1 LSVRVEESKMGS
13 RPSLLVAVAVLGMTL
28 VWQLNSSLS
37 LAQPATPE
45 AAAVA
50 PIASEV
56 LGRVIPVTVEN
67 PELALG
73 RVTVMPGA
81 VLPVH
86 FHPGTQIGVIVQG
99 ELTYTVFTGEI
110 NWYRAE
116 GPADVPDVIRP
127 GETVVARAGDTLVE
141 SPDSIHQGRNNGRE
155 PLVIYLS
162 TLFPAGAPRAV
173 VVDETPVT

>member
-1 LSVRVEESKMGS
+1 MD
-13 RPSLLVAVAVLGMTL
+13 
-28 VWQLNSSLS
+28 
-37 LAQPATPE
+37 
-45 AAAVA
+45 
-50 PIASEV
+50 
-56 LGRVIPVTVEN
+56 N

-99 ELTYTVFTGEI
+99 QLTYSVYTGQI
-110 NWYRAE
+110 IWYRADA
-116 GPADVPDVIRP
+116 PATEPDIIRP
-127 GETVVARAGDTLVE
+127 GETVVVHPGDALVE

-162 TLFPAGAPRAV
+162 TLFPADAPRAV
-173 VVDETPVT
+173 IVEASPVP

>member
-1 LSVRVEESKMGS
+1 M
-13 RPSLLVAVAVLGMTL
+13 
-28 VWQLNSSLS
+28 
-37 LAQPATPE
+37 
-45 AAAVA
+45 VA

-56 LGRVIPVTVEN
+56 LGRAKPANVAD

-86 FHPGTQIGVIVQG
+86 FHPGTQIGVVVQG

-110 NWYRAE
+110 KWYRAE
-116 GPADVPDVIRP
+116 GRADVPEMIRP
-127 GETVVARAGDTLVE
+127 GETVIVRPGDALVE
-141 SPDSIHQGRNNGRE
+141 PPDSTHQGRNNGSE

-162 TLFPAGAPRAV
+162 TLFPADAPRAIV
-173 VVDETPVT
+173 IESTPVP

>member
-1 LSVRVEESKMGS
+1 MGS
-13 RPSLLVAVAVLGMTL
+13 RPSLIVAVVVLGLML

-37 LAQPATPE
+37 LAQPTTPE
-45 AAAVA
+45 AVAAA

-56 LGRVIPVTVEN
+56 LGRAVPVAVEN
-67 PELALG
+67 AELALG

-86 FHPGTQIGVIVQG
+86 FHSGTQIGVVVQG

-110 NWYRAE
+110 EWYRTE
-116 GPADVPDVIRP
+116 SRSDEPDMIRP
-127 GETVVARAGDTLVE
+127 GETVVVRPGDALVE
-141 SPDSIHQGRNNGRE
+141 SPDSIHQGRNNGSV

-162 TLFPAGAPRAV
+162 TLFPTGAPRAV
-173 VVDETPVT
+173 VVEASPIP

>member
-1 LSVRVEESKMGS
+1 
-13 RPSLLVAVAVLGMTL
+13 VLGLTL
-28 VWQLNSSLS
+28 VWQLDSSLS
-37 LAQPATPE
+37 LALPATPE
-45 AAAVA
+45 AAAAA

-56 LGRVIPVTVEN
+56 LGRAIPVTVEN

-86 FHPGTQIGVIVQG
+86 FHPGTQIGAIVQG
-99 ELTYTVFTGEI
+99 ELTYTVFSGEI
-110 NWYRAE
+110 TWYRADD
-116 GPADVPDVIRP
+116 PANVPAMIRP
-127 GETVVARAGDTLVE
+127 GQTVVARAGDALVE

-162 TLFPAGAPRAV
+162 TLFPAGAARAV
-173 VVDETPVT
+173 AIEATPVP